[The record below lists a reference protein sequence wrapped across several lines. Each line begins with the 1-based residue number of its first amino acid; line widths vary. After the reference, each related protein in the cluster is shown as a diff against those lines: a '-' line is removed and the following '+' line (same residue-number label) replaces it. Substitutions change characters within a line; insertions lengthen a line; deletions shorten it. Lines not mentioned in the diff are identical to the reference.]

1 MNHEY
6 LLEFL
11 EKKDIPT
18 VHKLRHAYL
27 TYYGLD
33 QQNTYVLKEGVVK
46 TSIILRDGREF
57 NISYLK
63 APDIISLLRDE
74 VSQYTS
80 APFNVRI
87 ESETAVFY
95 KIPRVTFWEYVNE
108 DKKLQDY
115 INAYYREQLSQ
126 AIYRQ
131 QLMTMNGKTGAV
143 CAFLYLQIEPFGKKM
158 KDGILIDFQ
167 ITNDDIAG
175 FCGISTRNSVNRIL
189 RGLRENG
196 IIFIADQ
203 KILIKDKEYLEQ
215 YFNDIKFIAVD
226 RNIAKT
232 DAVEANN
239 AILVDDFK
247 ENLIDWEN
255 HGGIGIHFDE
265 NLKKS
270 KFKVINR
277 LDELIN
283 VFSSQE

>member
-1 MNHEY
+1 MNHKY
-6 LLEFL
+6 LMEFL
-11 EKKDIPT
+11 EKKEIPT
-18 VHKLRHAYL
+18 VHKLHHAYL

-33 QQNTYVLKEGVVK
+33 QKYTYVLKEGVVK

-57 NISYLK
+57 NIAYLK
-63 APDIISLLRDE
+63 APNIISLLRDE
-74 VSQYTS
+74 VSQYTT

-108 DKKLQDY
+108 DKNLQDY
-115 INAYYREQLSQ
+115 INAYYRAQLSQ

-143 CAFLYLQIEPFGKKM
+143 CAFLYLQIEPFGKEM

-196 IIFIADQ
+196 IISIADQ
-203 KILIKDKEYLEQ
+203 KILIKDTEYLEQ
-215 YFNDIKFIAVD
+215 YVK
-226 RNIAKT
+226 
-232 DAVEANN
+232 
-239 AILVDDFK
+239 
-247 ENLIDWEN
+247 
-255 HGGIGIHFDE
+255 G
-265 NLKKS
+265 
-270 KFKVINR
+270 
-277 LDELIN
+277 
-283 VFSSQE
+283 